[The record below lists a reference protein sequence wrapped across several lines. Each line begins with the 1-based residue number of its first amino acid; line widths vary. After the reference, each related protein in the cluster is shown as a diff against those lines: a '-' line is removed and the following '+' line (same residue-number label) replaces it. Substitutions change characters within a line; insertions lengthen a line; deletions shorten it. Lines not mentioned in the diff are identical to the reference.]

1 MAYLLRTITSTGTTS
16 ATVTYPIHIFPGDI
30 IVVTQL
36 HSDTSTI
43 SYSDGGNTFTAFGG
57 ITSNVVQYSAYSI
70 ATTFRPSGTN
80 LSMTWGGTTK
90 TPTVVTRIFRPEPGE
105 FFIEPSVVGANG
117 AMITT
122 LTTTSDGN
130 HNNAQTIFLGASALT
145 ELSGVTGDSDTLG
158 NSWSNVQTHQTNAGA
173 IAYQHKITSNPDAQ
187 TFNPTWTSTKAS
199 QSLISIPVNIHLKG
213 SSISSINSSMSQ
225 VNFQPIIFGSSK
237 SNGQAIL
244 RREIVITEQLNAS
257 SVSSARNNIRLQIS
271 PISAPSTKLY
281 TSSASSGNVR
291 LSVNHSGRNSLS
303 AKSNGSANNLVS
315 VNYNIQNINASS
327 KSNGQAILRRKI
339 VITEQ
344 LNASSVSSAVF
355 REKTIFSISSIA
367 IGNSSAVLDL
377 AVINVQIFFGGQ
389 KSGGKVNLL
398 GSEVGPFIGWGV
410 PI

>member
-16 ATVTYPIHIFPGDI
+16 ATVTYPINIFPGDI
-30 IVVTQL
+30 IVVTQS
-36 HSDTSTI
+36 HSGLSTI
-43 SYSDGGNTFTAFGG
+43 SYSDGGNTFTAFGD

-80 LSMTWGGTTK
+80 LSMTWDGTTK
-90 TPTVVTRIFRPEPGE
+90 TPVVVTRIFRPEPGE
-105 FFIEPSVVGANG
+105 FFSAPSVVTANG
-117 AMITT
+117 ATVTT
-122 LTTTSDGN
+122 LTTTSAGN
-130 HNNAQTIFLGASALT
+130 HNNAQTIFLGASALAA
-145 ELSGVTGDSDTLG
+145 LSGVTGDSDTLG
-158 NSWSNVQTHQTNAGA
+158 NSWSNVATHLTTRG

-187 TFNPTWTSTKAS
+187 TFNPTWTSTNAS

-213 SSISSINSSMSQ
+213 SSTSSINSSMSQ

-244 RREIVITEQLNAS
+244 SREIVITEQLNAS
-257 SVSSARNNIRLQIS
+257 SVSSARNNLRLQIS

-281 TSSASSGNVR
+281 TSSASSGNVT
-291 LSVNHSGRNSLS
+291 LSVKHSGRNSLS

-315 VNYNIQNINASS
+315 VNYDIQNINASS
-327 KSNGQAILRRKI
+327 KSNGQAILSREI

-367 IGNSSAVLDL
+367 IGNSSAVFDL
-377 AVINVQIFFGGQ
+377 SVINVQIFFGGQ